1 MLQELDRTTAPPTER
16 AGNQA
21 QEQELLERLRA
32 GDEREFTRILQGWS
46 PAMLRV
52 AACYVH
58 GPAAAED
65 VVQETWLALLAGLAR
80 FEGRSSL
87 RTWTFSILV
96 NRARTY
102 AVRDSRTVPMSE
114 LDGADDGGPT
124 VDPARFQGPD
134 GQYPG
139 HWTSAGSPQR
149 WSVQPEDAALAG
161 EVRAEISAA
170 LAGLPQRQRTVV
182 TLRDVVG
189 MSSDEAC
196 EVLGI
201 AAPNQ
206 RVLLHRA
213 RARLRSALEDYC
225 QPTGGSG

>member
-1 MLQELDRTTAPPTER
+1 
-16 AGNQA
+16 
-21 QEQELLERLRA
+21 
-32 GDEREFTRILQGWS
+32 
-46 PAMLRV
+46 MLRV
-52 AACYVH
+52 AACYVR

-65 VVQETWLALLAGLAR
+65 VVQETWLAVLAGLAG

-102 AVRDSRTVPMSE
+102 AVRE
-114 LDGADDGGPT
+114 
-124 VDPARFQGPD
+124 
-134 GQYPG
+134 
-139 HWTSAGSPQR
+139 

-161 EVRAEISAA
+161 EVRDEISAA

-182 TLRDVVG
+182 TLRDVLG
-189 MSSDEAC
+189 LSSDEAC

-225 QPTGGSG
+225 QPARGSG

>member
-1 MLQELDRTTAPPTER
+1 MLQELDRTNAPPTDR
-16 AGNQA
+16 AGTRA
-21 QEQELLERLRA
+21 QEQERLERLRA
-32 GDEREFTRILQGWS
+32 GDEQEFARILQRWS

-52 AACYVH
+52 AACYVR

-65 VVQETWLALLAGLAR
+65 VVQETWLAVLAGLGG

-114 LDGADDGGPT
+114 LDGVEAGPS

-139 HWTSAGSPQR
+139 HWTSAGSPKR
-149 WSVQPEDAALAG
+149 WSVQPEDAALAE

-170 LAGLPQRQRTVV
+170 LAGLPHRQRKVV
-182 TLRDVVG
+182 TLRDVLG
-189 MSSDEAC
+189 LSSDEAC

-225 QPTGGSG
+225 QPAGGSG

>member
-1 MLQELDRTTAPPTER
+1 MLQELDRTSAPPNDR
-16 AGNQA
+16 AGNHA
-21 QEQELLERLRA
+21 QEQELLERLRG
-32 GDEREFTRILQGWS
+32 GDEQEFARVLQRWS

-58 GPAAAED
+58 GRAAAED
-65 VVQETWLALLAGLAR
+65 VVQETWLAVLAGLAR
-80 FEGRSSL
+80 FEGRSTL
-87 RTWTFSILV
+87 RTWTFAILV

-102 AVRDSRTVPMSE
+102 AVRDRRTVPMSE
-114 LDGADDGGPT
+114 VDGAEAGPT

-139 HWTSAGSPQR
+139 HWTSAGSPRR

-182 TLRDVVG
+182 TLRDIVG
-189 MSSDEAC
+189 LSSDEAC

-201 AAPNQ
+201 AAANQ